1 MSFYELWLAL
11 NIVYELALANLAVLI
26 ILAIAI
32 AFLFGVAA
40 VKGAPAWGKGL
51 KVGIIAG
58 VIVTIAGIFFVPTM
72 IGSSIGDVAYWVDWA
87 NLFAVS
93 AGFGAAAAALIWPIG
108 AMFVTRD

>member
-1 MSFYELWLAL
+1 MSLYELWLAL
-11 NIVYELALANLAVLI
+11 NIVFELALANIATLI
-26 ILAIAI
+26 ILVIAI
-32 AFLFGVAA
+32 GFLFGVAA

-58 VIVTIAGIFFVPTM
+58 AVVTIAGLFFVPAL
-72 IGSSIGDVAYWVDWA
+72 IDSSIADVSYWVDWA

-93 AGFGAAAAALIWPIG
+93 AGFGVAAAALIWPIG